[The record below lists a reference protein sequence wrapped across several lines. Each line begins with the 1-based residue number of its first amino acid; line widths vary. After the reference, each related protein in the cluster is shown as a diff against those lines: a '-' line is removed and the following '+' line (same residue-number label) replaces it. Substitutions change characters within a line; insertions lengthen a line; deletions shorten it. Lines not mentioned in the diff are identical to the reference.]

1 MPEDQGDLVTHL
13 ALVLLAALAAA
24 DPPAAP
30 GPIPS
35 APVAPR
41 PEGEPR
47 AAGDSIGSLLSEPA
61 SVAEREGSAGG
72 LLFRV
77 LGWMAALTVA
87 AVAGIG
93 IWKRLTVTGRTGGE
107 AGGIRVVGRAALTPK
122 HSIYTVRV
130 SNQRLLVVGVSGD
143 RMTSLTE
150 FDDPAQVLALDS
162 SFQKALSA
170 AGGREEAVESAEGGS
185 ALLDGQLT
193 PYRVEVRKLVEV
205 VRGWRGRLGRALGAE
220 AKART
225 GD

>member
-1 MPEDQGDLVTHL
+1 MTSA
-13 ALVLLAALAAA
+13 ALLLIAALAAA
-24 DPPAAP
+24 GPPAAP
-30 GPIPS
+30 GPVPS

-41 PEGEPR
+41 TEGEPK
-47 AAGDSIGSLLSEPA
+47 AAGDSIGSLLSEPGPGG
-61 SVAEREGSAGG
+61 EREGSAGG

-93 IWKRLTVTGRTGGE
+93 IWKRLTVTGRTGSE

-122 HSIYTVRV
+122 HAIYTVRV

-162 SFQKALSA
+162 SFQKELSA
-170 AGGREEAVESAEGGS
+170 AGGRGEAVEVAEGGS
-185 ALLDGQLT
+185 AVLDGQLSS
-193 PYRVEVRKLVEV
+193 YRVEVRRLVET
-205 VRGWRGRLGRALGAE
+205 VRGWRGRLGRALGPE
-220 AKART
+220 AKARS